1 MFGHSKAVSPSFD
14 SSNTLPPFDSLSQRE
29 YVNPRSNLAQST
41 TPQHFPPA
49 FFSSL
54 SLSLSLSQEQT
65 VEPNKDPYKTILQDI
80 STCIFSLLQQKP
92 FSCIYSLLFLPKGFG
107 LKPSNNINLSL
118 SLPLSSWVHFKVQN
132 KNPVQKVDHIKQK
145 Y

>member
-54 SLSLSLSQEQT
+54 SLSLSQEQT

-80 STCIFSLLQQKP
+80 STCIFFSPLQQKP
-92 FSCIYSLLFLPKGFG
+92 FSCIYPLLFLPKGFS

-118 SLPLSSWVHFKVQN
+118 SLSLSLLGFTSKFK
-132 KNPVQKVDHIKQK
+132 IKTQFK
-145 Y
+145 RLIT

>member
-14 SSNTLPPFDSLSQRE
+14 SSNTFPPFDSLSQRE

-54 SLSLSLSQEQT
+54 SLSLSQEQT

-80 STCIFSLLQQKP
+80 STCIFSPLQQKP
-92 FSCIYSLLFLPKGFG
+92 FSCIYPLLFLPKGFS

-118 SLPLSSWVHFKVQN
+118 SLPLSSWVHFKVQ
-132 KNPVQKVDHIKQK
+132 KKKTQFKRLIT
-145 Y
+145 

>member
-54 SLSLSLSQEQT
+54 SLEQT

-80 STCIFSLLQQKP
+80 STCIFSL
-92 FSCIYSLLFLPKGFG
+92 S
-107 LKPSNNINLSL
+107 
-118 SLPLSSWVHFKVQN
+118 N
-132 KNPVQKVDHIKQK
+132 KNPSLVYTHFSFFLRVSV
-145 Y
+145 